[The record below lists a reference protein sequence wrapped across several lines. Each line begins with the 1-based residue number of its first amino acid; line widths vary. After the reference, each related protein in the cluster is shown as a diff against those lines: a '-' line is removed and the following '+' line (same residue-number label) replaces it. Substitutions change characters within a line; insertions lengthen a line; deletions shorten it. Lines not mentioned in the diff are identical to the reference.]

1 MTRWDTHFQTLSRS
15 QPASFGADSID
26 DVIGDD
32 VIGAPGVVV
41 TTSPTPSQPW
51 DFSRVPMPLIWALGL
66 FGGAAVLSGTYHLGE
81 VLGNTRQK
89 HRVVRV
95 SHVRRKLGARHT
107 KETALREALARMPDG
122 WNADDVTKVGA

>member
-41 TTSPTPSQPW
+41 TTSPTPKGPFTFDLSK
-51 DFSRVPMPLIWALGL
+51 VPAPLFAALTFAGVAL
-66 FGGAAVLSGTYHLGE
+66 VAA
-81 VLGNTRQK
+81 
-89 HRVVRV
+89 
-95 SHVRRKLGARHT
+95 
-107 KETALREALARMPDG
+107 TA
-122 WNADDVTKVGA
+122 